1 MDELETRRKMKMGRR
16 KSKVE
21 LSPWTDHYI
30 DLRRNGLSLPE
41 LEKEARKLGEQI
53 SHQSFYRYFKYKNRI
68 DINQRI
74 KERLDI
80 MKQSGINALR
90 ENEESIVVLDEV
102 KRNLRTLQALT
113 SALIQ
118 DNPTNYQNINACTNL
133 LKESR
138 QTLQYLDK
146 KRKDMMLETEQSEEM
161 GIATLLSLLAEIPS
175 KCPTCKSELGI
186 VEKIQKKLEK

>member
-1 MDELETRRKMKMGRR
+1 MGRR

-21 LSPWTDHYI
+21 LSPWTDHYVE
-30 DLRRNGLSLPE
+30 LRRNGLSLPE

-68 DINQRI
+68 DINQRL
-74 KERLDI
+74 KERLGI
-80 MKQSGINALR
+80 MRQNGMEALR
-90 ENEESIVVLDEV
+90 DNEESIVVVDEI

-113 SALIQ
+113 AGIIQ
-118 DNPTNYQNINACTNL
+118 DNPSNYQNINACTNL

-146 KRKDMMLETEQSEEM
+146 KRKDMMIESEQSEQM
-161 GIATLLSLLAEIPS
+161 GIATLLSLLSEIPS
-175 KCPTCKSELGI
+175 TCPKCKSELGI
-186 VEKIQKKLEK
+186 TEKIQKKLEK

>member
-1 MDELETRRKMKMGRR
+1 MTRR

-21 LSPWTDHYI
+21 ISQWTDHYI
-30 DLRRNGLSLPE
+30 ELRKNGLSLPG
-41 LEKEARKLGEQI
+41 LQKEATKLGEQI
-53 SHQSFYRYFKYKNRI
+53 SHQAFYRYFKYKNRI
-68 DINQRI
+68 DINERL
-74 KERLDI
+74 KERLGI
-80 MKQSGINALR
+80 MKKNGNNAIE
-90 ENEESIVVLDEV
+90 ENKESIVVLEEI

-118 DNPTNYQNINACTNL
+118 ENPRDYKNINACTNL

-146 KRKDMMLETEQSEEM
+146 KRKDMMLESDQSEEM
-161 GIATLLSLLAEIPS
+161 GIATLLNLLSQIPS
-175 KCPTCKSELGI
+175 HCPSCSTELGI